1 MNMEFSKVYIV
12 DFKDINKPVT
22 SKDFFA
28 EIVLIDRSHPAV
40 QPLLYQLTHDS
51 LPSENKGGFRQEL
64 ISMSRDSFREIGP
77 VAAIDRKNKQIKM
90 ENQGT
95 VSYKYLIIANGA
107 HQTVTGGL
115 HTLFD
120 ALRVQNLPA
129 FDVFEKEGVLLE
141 NLKKSNFKVEPVGAE
156 DSGTGM
162 GRKLL
167 KAMVQTQ
174 TPEINSQQTKIY
186 EVQL

>member
-12 DFKDINKPVT
+12 DFKDINKPIE
-22 SKDFFA
+22 SRDSYA
-28 EIVLIDRSHPAV
+28 EVVLIDRSHPAV
-40 QPLLYQLTHDS
+40 QPLLYQLTHES
-51 LPSENKGGFRQEL
+51 LPAENKTGFRHDL
-64 ISMSRDSFREIGP
+64 ITMSRDAFREIGP
-77 VAAIDRKNKQIKM
+77 VASIDRRNKQILL
-90 ENQGT
+90 ENQSRVT
-95 VSYKYLIIANGA
+95 YKYLIIANGA

-115 HTLFD
+115 QTLFD
-120 ALRVQNLPA
+120 ALRVQTLPA

-141 NLKKSNFKVEPVGAE
+141 NLKKSHFKVEQVSE
-156 DSGTGM
+156 SGTGM

-174 TPEINSQQTKIY
+174 TPELNNQANIY

>member
-12 DFKDINKPVT
+12 DFKDINKPIE
-22 SKDFFA
+22 SRDMYA

-40 QPLLYQLTHDS
+40 QPLLYQLTHES
-51 LPSENKGGFRQEL
+51 MPSSDKSGFRHDL
-64 ISMSRDSFREIGP
+64 VTMSRDAFREIGP
-77 VAAIDRKNKQIKM
+77 IASIDRRNKQIRM
-90 ENQGT
+90 ENQST
-95 VSYKYLIIANGA
+95 VTYKYLIIANGA

-115 HTLFD
+115 QTLFD
-120 ALRVQNLPA
+120 ALRVQTLPA

-141 NLKKSNFKVEPVGAE
+141 NLKMSNFKVEQVNE
-156 DSGTGM
+156 NDSGKGM

-174 TPEINSQQTKIY
+174 TSEINNQAKIY